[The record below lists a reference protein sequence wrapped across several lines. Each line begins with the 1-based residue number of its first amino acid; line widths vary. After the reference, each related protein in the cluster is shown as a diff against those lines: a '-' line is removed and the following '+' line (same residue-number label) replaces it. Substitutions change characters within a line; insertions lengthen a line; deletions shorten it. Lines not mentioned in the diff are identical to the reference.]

1 MQANNLGRKYSV
13 IIADDHPMVMAGFAL
28 FLESAGIVVL
38 GKTQN
43 AADLPRL
50 YAETKPDVVIL
61 DMRFGS
67 NDGAQTGI
75 DVGKALLAFDKNAK
89 IIFLSQFDHEVIVKE
104 TYKMGAKAY
113 LTKNCELEE
122 LLAAIERA
130 VKGQNYFMPRIAE
143 KLASMVVGAEIIPTE
158 ILDNRELEIFIMM
171 AKGMTNAEIAE
182 QMELSIRK
190 ISMISAD
197 VKQKLNLYRQADLTK
212 KAIKFG
218 LIAI

>member
-1 MQANNLGRKYSV
+1 
-13 IIADDHPMVMAGFAL
+13 
-28 FLESAGIVVL
+28 
-38 GKTQN
+38 
-43 AADLPRL
+43 
-50 YAETKPDVVIL
+50 
-61 DMRFGS
+61 
-67 NDGAQTGI
+67 
-75 DVGKALLAFDKNAK
+75 
-89 IIFLSQFDHEVIVKE
+89 
-104 TYKMGAKAY
+104 
-113 LTKNCELEE
+113 
-122 LLAAIERA
+122 
-130 VKGQNYFMPRIAE
+130 MPRIAE

-171 AKGMTNAEIAE
+171 AKGMNNAEIAE